1 MIQFARITPLIIGA
15 CGGMVYGCSFL
26 FQQRGIF
33 FADNSR
39 RSHMQQLIFFLVRMI
54 ILISIGQYLLRSA
67 IIPSILSSIAFFGMF
82 WFVIIVVK
90 AQLYERI

>member
-1 MIQFARITPLIIGA
+1 MIQFTRITPLIIGA
-15 CGGMVYGCSFL
+15 CSGILYGCSFL

-33 FADNSR
+33 FAQTTSR
-39 RSHMQQLIFFLVRMI
+39 SRIQQLVFFLVR
-54 ILISIGQYLLRSA
+54 ILILIGTGHYLLRSA
-67 IIPSILSSIAFFGMF
+67 VIPSILSSIAFFGMF